1 MAASLADVAR
11 YAGVSEATVSRVLN
25 DKPGVSESTRTAVRT
40 AMDVLGYQRS
50 AQIAAER
57 FRLVG
62 VIVPELRN
70 PIFPAFAEIIS
81 AVLAQRGL
89 ASIVCVTGQ
98 GGMPEADYIDMLL
111 ERRVSGMVFVCTE
124 HVGMTVDPAQYLR
137 LLERGMPLVAVN
149 GTPDML
155 RIPCVSTDDAAAVEL
170 SVRHLASLGHE
181 RIGLITGEDENVPSA
196 RKMAAFHHCMRAQL
210 GLDDAG
216 ALIERSMYTMEGGF
230 AATSRLLG
238 RGVTAVI
245 CGSDVMAVGAIRA
258 ARQAGLGVPEDVSVV
273 GYDDSIF
280 MPVVDPPLTTVRQ
293 PVDDMAR
300 AIVSVLWSQMSG
312 SAPRAEEIL
321 FQPDLVVRSST
332 GTAPAARRPST
343 APPLGAAVGAAGS
356 GADLAS

>member
-1 MAASLADVAR
+1 M
-11 YAGVSEATVSRVLN
+11 
-25 DKPGVSESTRTAVRT
+25 
-40 AMDVLGYQRS
+40 
-50 AQIAAER
+50 
-57 FRLVG
+57 
-62 VIVPELRN
+62 
-70 PIFPAFAEIIS
+70 
-81 AVLAQRGL
+81 
-89 ASIVCVTGQ
+89 
-98 GGMPEADYIDMLL
+98 
-111 ERRVSGMVFVCTE
+111 
-124 HVGMTVDPAQYLR
+124 
-137 LLERGMPLVAVN
+137 
-149 GTPDML
+149 
-155 RIPCVSTDDAAAVEL
+155 
-170 SVRHLASLGHE
+170 
-181 RIGLITGEDENVPSA
+181 PSA

-332 GTAPAARRPST
+332 GTAPAARRAGGRS
-343 APPLGAAVGAAGS
+343 LGAAVGAAGAAGS
-356 GADLAS
+356 DADLAS